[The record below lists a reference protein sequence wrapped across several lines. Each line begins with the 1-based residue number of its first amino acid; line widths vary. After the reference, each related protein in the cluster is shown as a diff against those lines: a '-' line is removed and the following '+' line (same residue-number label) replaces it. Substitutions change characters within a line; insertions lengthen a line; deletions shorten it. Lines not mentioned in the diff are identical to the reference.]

1 CLHPLRNKVYSAAE
15 FLSVHEYPN
24 LIRWTEEIATRPAVI
39 KGQKVNRTWG
49 EEADQVP
56 ERHQASDLDK

>member
-1 CLHPLRNKVYSAAE
+1 M
-15 FLSVHEYPN
+15 HEYPN